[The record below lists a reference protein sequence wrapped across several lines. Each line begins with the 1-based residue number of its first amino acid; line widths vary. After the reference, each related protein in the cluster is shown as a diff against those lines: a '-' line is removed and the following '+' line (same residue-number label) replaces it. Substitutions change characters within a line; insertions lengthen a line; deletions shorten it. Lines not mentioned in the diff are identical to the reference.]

1 MTSRFLRGSAAFVA
15 LALSLGTLPAGAA
28 DDGDAQHALN
38 LLRSCG
44 DGAPKIVAQAE
55 ASSSPATTAP
65 SASPTPTPSVT
76 PTPPSLAGPP
86 LAPGGPQILVPAP
99 LPTRPPVTPPPI
111 PTPLP
116 TTTGSPPPQIL
127 QQATLPPEPSAAP
140 RVSPTAGPIVIA
152 SPSPTPSATP
162 APQNT
167 LGPNDYAILGDH
179 FSGNRGA
186 GQPSDLDGHVTI
198 LYQQG
203 VIGGDHAHYDGVRY
217 IDLTGHT
224 FVKNAS
230 GDTVLYAD
238 SVRFDTL
245 DQHAILLNGRGQSTA
260 GVEQGKFYFKG
271 ATMTTDHDGVT
282 HVNRANLTTC
292 ENPRG
297 GYHIESKTLDV
308 YPGDKA
314 VAKSSV
320 LYLGALAILYLPIIV
335 ISLRDDQLGS
345 KRNPGFVPLVGYSQA
360 EGFWIKARIGFSPS
374 DTYYGYYRV
383 EEFTKI
389 GLGLGYVG
397 TILRKDGRRETDIN
411 FYTIKNRIDGSQNT
425 NLAVTDQEAFSR
437 TTRGTIALNY
447 TGDYGPLTS
456 LPAQYTLNAAV
467 DHADARGDHQDYSF
481 SRSSTG
487 SQSATDNYGI
497 TDHVQFSQTL
507 QNDIALSYT
516 TSTTGGYYGLAGG
529 TTDTLHFES
538 LTHYVSKAY
547 DYDLTY
553 DRYDS
558 NPAVNVQKEPEL
570 TIRPLNN
577 IFPNFHA
584 VPITTQ
590 YTLGLYD
597 DPTAN
602 LQTSRGEA
610 RLQLGPA
617 LAHVLDS
624 DFSAQ
629 VTVQQDYYGTG
640 DEKAQIGQLLT
651 LTTPFVGHIVNTIS
665 YTESNTNGPL
675 AEPFKSLDVLGTG
688 LKQASDV
695 LRLFNADNYTF
706 SLTATTFFNR
716 EAQAVGYAL
725 TSRPSARSTLLIG
738 GSFTPGP
745 GFGFDRTSV
754 QVATPFG
761 YQSDLQIATF
771 IDWKNHMRLE
781 SKNIY
786 YRHIVGNCYELRAS
800 YNEDVKQ
807 VFFTVTLLAF
817 PSQSANF
824 GIGQSASLGSV
835 IPGALTGSAFTY
847 GAGATAAGPT
857 TGTPGSTF

>member
-1 MTSRFLRGSAAFVA
+1 MRCGAVVIALTLTLGS
-15 LALSLGTLPAGAA
+15 LPARA
-28 DDGDAQHALN
+28 DDDDTGRALR
-38 LLRSCG
+38 LLQKC
-44 DGAPKIVAQAE
+44 DGSTPAVVAQAE
-55 ASSSPATTAP
+55 PSGAPAAATASPSSNAAAATTAPTPTP
-65 SASPTPTPSVT
+65 SASPTP
-76 PTPPSLAGPP
+76 PPLVGPP

-99 LPTRPPVTPPPI
+99 LPTSAPVTPPPLP
-111 PTPLP
+111 PTAAPV
-116 TTTGSPPPQIL
+116 SPPPQTL
-127 QQATLPPEPSAAP
+127 QQATIPPEPTP
-140 RVSPTAGPIVIA
+140 VVRPTPSAGPIVA
-152 SPSPTPSATP
+152 PSASPTPTA
-162 APQNT
+162 APQPANT

-179 FSGNRGA
+179 LSGNNGH
-186 GQPSDLDGHVTI
+186 GKPEDLDGHVTI

-203 VIGGDHAHYDGVRY
+203 VIGADHAHFDGDRY

-224 FVKNAS
+224 FLKNAA
-230 GDTVLYAD
+230 GDTVFYAD
-238 SVRFDTL
+238 SIRFDTL
-245 DQHAILLNGRGQSTA
+245 EQHATLLNGRGESTE
-260 GVEQGKFYFKG
+260 GVEQGKVYFKG
-271 ATMTTDHDGVT
+271 LTMVTDHDGVT
-282 HVNRANLTTC
+282 HVNRANVTTC

-297 GYHIESKTLDV
+297 GYHIEAKTADI

-314 VAKSSV
+314 VLKSDV
-320 LYLGALAILYLPIIV
+320 LYLGALAILYLPIVV
-335 ISLRDDQLGS
+335 ISLRQDPLGS

-389 GLGLGYVG
+389 GLGLGYVA
-397 TILRKDGRRETDIN
+397 TLARKDGRRQVDVN
-411 FYTIKNRIDGSQNT
+411 FYTIKNRVDGSQNT

-437 TTRGTIALNY
+437 TTHGQIALNY

-487 SQSATDNYGI
+487 SLSSTDNYGI
-497 TDHVQFSQTL
+497 TDHIQFSQSL

-516 TSTTGGYYGLAGG
+516 TSTTGGYYGIANG

-538 LTHYVSKAY
+538 LTHYVGRVY

-558 NPAVNVQKEPEL
+558 NSQTNVQKEPEL
-570 TIRPLNN
+570 TIRPLNDL
-577 IFPNFHA
+577 FPNFKI
-584 VPITTQ
+584 VPITEQ
-590 YTLGLYD
+590 YTIGLYD

-602 LQTSRGEA
+602 LQTGRAEA

-617 LAHVLDS
+617 LAHVLAS

-651 LTTPFVGHIVNTIS
+651 LTTPLFNHIVNTIS

-675 AEPFKSLDVLGTG
+675 AEPFKSLDVLGPG
-688 LKQASDV
+688 LKQANDV
-695 LRLFNADNYTF
+695 LRLFNMDTYTF

-725 TSRPSARSTLLIG
+725 TSRPSPRSTLLIG
-738 GSFTPGP
+738 GDFTPGP

-754 QVATPFG
+754 QIATPFG

-786 YRHIVGNCYELRAS
+786 YRHVVGNCYELRAS
-800 YNEDVKQ
+800 YNEDLKQ

-817 PSQSANF
+817 PSEGANF
-824 GIGQSASLGSV
+824 GIGQSPSLASV
-835 IPGALTGSAFTY
+835 IPGSLTGAAFTY
-847 GAGATAAGPT
+847 GSGGQ
-857 TGTPGSTF
+857 